1 MLAIPRVFQ
10 CVRLPLGF
18 PWRGFFALLWKPA
31 SSSCPLCRA
40 GGSADVL
47 ELRAGD
53 EIMAVDGADVAN
65 HYLESVDAVINQAVT
80 VGQLELRI
88 RRSLAHSQ

>member
-1 MLAIPRVFQ
+1 M
-10 CVRLPLGF
+10 
-18 PWRGFFALLWKPA
+18 
-31 SSSCPLCRA
+31 
-40 GGSADVL
+40 L